1 MKNDTFRIGTAAWA
15 VPKALTESFSGEG
28 SHLERYSQVLNAVE
42 INTSFYRDH
51 KADTYEKWAKATPDH
66 FRFAVKLSKVFTHED
81 QLAVDP
87 QQLQTVVEGIMRLGE
102 KLAVILIQLPPKLAF
117 HEVTVRRFFELL
129 RSIYQGPI
137 VLEPRHK
144 TWVSPEA
151 LIVLKDFHVGK
162 VMADPEP
169 CPAPIEFQK
178 ATHDICYLR
187 WHGSPVI
194 YESRYEAESMEE
206 LKTRAKELSRDFK
219 EVWIIFDNTTF
230 AWATVN
236 ALEMKALLMKNPR
249 RNDLGLSPAL

>member
-1 MKNDTFRIGTAAWA
+1 MKNDKFRIGTAAWA
-15 VPKALTESFSGEG
+15 VPKALSDSFGGEG

-81 QLAVDP
+81 QLVVDP
-87 QQLQTVVEGIMRLGE
+87 IQLKTVVEGMMRLGH

-117 HEVTVRRFFELL
+117 HEVNVRRFFEQL

-137 VLEPRHK
+137 ALEPRHK

-151 LIVLKDFHVGK
+151 LSVFEDFELGK
-162 VMADPEP
+162 VIADPEP
-169 CPAPIEFQK
+169 CPSPLEFQR
-178 ATHDICYLR
+178 ASEEICYLR

-194 YESRYEAESMEE
+194 YESRYEADSMEE
-206 LKTRAKELSRDFK
+206 LKNRAIELSRHFK

-236 ALEMKALLMKNPR
+236 AIEMKSLLMKNSR
-249 RNDLGLSPAL
+249 SSSIGLSPSY